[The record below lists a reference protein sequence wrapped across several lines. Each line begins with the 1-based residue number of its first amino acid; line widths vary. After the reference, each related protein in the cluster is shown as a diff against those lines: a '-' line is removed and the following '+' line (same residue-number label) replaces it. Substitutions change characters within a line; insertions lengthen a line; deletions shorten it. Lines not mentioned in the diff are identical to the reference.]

1 MSASQPMRSFTVT
14 GTSAGAA
21 SRTARAMAPASGGS
35 FSSALPAPGP
45 AIFGAGQPMLMSI
58 KSKGILPRI
67 SQIRRAASAITSGCA
82 PNSCTPKGASP
93 PPPAISRGLF
103 LSPIVKAFALTISLT
118 VHTAPWA
125 AHRRR
130 IVVSV
135 APAIGAKDAP
145 FARVNRPNC
154 IDQPTF
160 LYLEKRSAGRRRPSG
175 TSERYL
181 CYCTIK
187 FHIMVYYTGTFHI

>member
-1 MSASQPMRSFTVT
+1 MPAETEEALNFQGLCHYIGRLSKAAK
-14 GTSAGAA
+14 AGMKAA
-21 SRTARAMAPASGGS
+21 LAD
-35 FSSALPAPGP
+35 
-45 AIFGAGQPMLMSI
+45 
-58 KSKGILPRI
+58 
-67 SQIRRAASAITSGCA
+67 
-82 PNSCTPKGASP
+82 TPKCHFAWLEALLHAIRSRGQDGAISVSDLAHEVHQP
-93 PPPAISRGLF
+93 LPAISRGLF